1 MATDTMSAAVV
12 RVMDAVDR
20 VLVILAQAVL
30 AGLMILTFVNVIGR
44 SVFHE
49 SVPDSLIFSEMM
61 MVALVFLPM
70 GYVQSVGEHLEV
82 TVLSDLFSLRVQRL
96 LFAIGLLLGFLVFG
110 LMAWLGWL
118 SAYDAFQS
126 GVDKF
131 GSVLYIP
138 EWPARMMIPLGLG
151 WWCLRMLVQFLLPRT
166 RPEGGNVELR
176 QALNESEL
184 DDDPASRR

>member
-1 MATDTMSAAVV
+1 MSIDRISVMVV
-12 RVMDAVDR
+12 NGMNAVDKALV
-20 VLVILAQAVL
+20 VLAQVILAS
-30 AGLMILTFVNVIGR
+30 LMVLTFINVIGR

-61 MVALVFLPM
+61 MVAVVFLPM

-82 TVLSDLFSLRVQRL
+82 TVLSDLFSLRVQKALFAVGL
-96 LFAIGLLLGFLVFG
+96 LFGFLVFG
-110 LMAWLGWL
+110 LMTWLGWL

-166 RPEGGNVELR
+166 RPEGGNTELR
-176 QALNESEL
+176 QALGETGMG
-184 DDDPASRR
+184 DDKPFRQ